1 MGVCGGLTLE
11 LGCTASGGY
20 LSFFGERKV
29 PAGGRH
35 ADLSTNFL
43 CEETGIY
50 TDEKE
55 KTSS

>member
-1 MGVCGGLTLE
+1 MGVCGGLALE
-11 LGCTASGGY
+11 LGYTASGGY

-50 TDEKE
+50 TDEK
-55 KTSS
+55 